1 MTELDIIKRA
11 KMYIDKLS
19 HGVNP
24 IDNTMVGESDVVN
37 HERVSKCLCY
47 VSEVLEKVIE
57 NGGFEKKHRVKKVPF
72 EITDEQLAAF
82 EYSDTPLRVTEIT
95 GRINALVDLEMMK
108 NLKVTAVTEY
118 LVDIDMLGVQRLQ
131 DGKTR
136 KVPTENGRS
145 LGIITEKRF
154 APSNGM
160 EYTAVLYNR
169 NAQEFILENL
179 GGIIEKNNEKSSKQ
193 TDTLADD

>member
-19 HGVNP
+19 NGVNP
-24 IDNTMVGESDVVN
+24 IDNTTVGESDIVN
-37 HERVSKCLCY
+37 NERISKCLCY
-47 VSEVLEKVIE
+47 VSEILEKVIA
-57 NGGFEKKHRVKKVPF
+57 NGGFEKKHRVKKIPF
-72 EITDEQLAAF
+72 EITDEQLTAF
-82 EYSDTPLRVTEIT
+82 EYSDTPIGITEIA

-118 LVDIDMLGVQRLQ
+118 LVDIDMLSVQRLQ

-145 LGIITEKRF
+145 LGISSEKRVAAF
-154 APSNGM
+154 SGM

-193 TDTLADD
+193 TDTPADD